1 MRQMLVW
8 IGCAVL
14 AALAVPVVYVGAAT
28 YGAESLVWDAMHS
41 TYTYV
46 ERPGGFIVLTGG
58 MLLCALLVLLSVGAA
73 LMAALSRSR
82 WSRSLRRGARAA

>member
-1 MRQMLVW
+1 MLVW

-14 AALAVPVVYVGAAT
+14 AALAVPVVYLSAAT
-28 YGAESLVWDAMHS
+28 YGAESLVWDAAHA

-58 MLLCALLVLLSVGAA
+58 MLLCALLLLLSVGAV
-73 LMAALSRSR
+73 LMAAISGSRR
-82 WSRSLRRGARAA
+82 HRSQRRESVAA